1 LKKRS
6 DILDF
11 LSSIVQQAISHL
23 YTLTQ
28 TIGFP
33 SYGLAIIFLTII
45 IKLALYPLT
54 AKQIAST
61 KAMSA
66 MQPKMKA
73 LQEKYKN
80 DKVMLNQKL
89 SELYKQEGVNPLAG
103 CLPLLVQMPILIG
116 IFYGIRDFQYAGPS
130 SFLWMKSIAD
140 PDPYYIL
147 PVLSALT
154 TFIQTK
160 QTMPAADGGAGAAQ
174 GKVMLYFMPLFIGY
188 ISISFPGGLVLY
200 WVVMNIMQILQQ
212 LLMDRNKAKAEVAA
226 K

>member
-1 LKKRS
+1 M
-6 DILDF
+6 DIL
-11 LSSIVQQAISHL
+11 SSFVQQAIGHL
-23 YTLTQ
+23 YSLTQ
-28 TIGFP
+28 TMGVP

-45 IKLALYPLT
+45 IKLVLYPLT

-66 MQPKMKA
+66 MQPKIKA

-80 DKVMLNQKL
+80 DKATLNQKL
-89 SELYKQEGVNPLAG
+89 AELYKEEGINPLAG

-116 IFYGIRDFQYAGPS
+116 IFYGIRDYQYVGPS

-140 PDPYYIL
+140 ADPYYIL

-154 TFIQTK
+154 TFIQSK
-160 QTMPAADGGAGAAQ
+160 QTMPATSDGGAGAAQ
-174 GKVMLYFMPLFIGY
+174 GKIMLYFMPIFIGY
-188 ISISFPGGLVLY
+188 SSISFPAGLVLY

-212 LLMDRNKAKAEVAA
+212 LLMDRNKAKAEAAA